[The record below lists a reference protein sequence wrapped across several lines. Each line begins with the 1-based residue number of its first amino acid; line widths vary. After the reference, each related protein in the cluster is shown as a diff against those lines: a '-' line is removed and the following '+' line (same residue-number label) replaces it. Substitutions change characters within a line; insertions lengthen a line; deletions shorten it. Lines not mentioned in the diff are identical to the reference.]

1 MKKLFLIV
9 AATLFVVIAQATA
22 FGQSDKSFKSAFL
35 GYWESP
41 RHTYLAKSD
50 GFMTAASLDIMI
62 GLCYQ
67 SDSAQFLYAR
77 QLFKGWLG
85 GVHLDIAGRWD
96 ILVARRIAT
105 SIK

>member
-1 MKKLFLIV
+1 LL
-9 AATLFVVIAQATA
+9 AAENSSRLPPNSTGLQR
-22 FGQSDKSFKSAFL
+22 SDP
-35 GYWESP
+35 G
-41 RHTYLAKSD
+41 RTGSD
-50 GFMTAASLDIMI
+50 RDPADMI

-67 SDSAQFLYAR
+67 SDTAQSLYAQ

>member
-1 MKKLFLIV
+1 VGPNRNPHDQRGDQGAWDL
-9 AATLFVVIAQATA
+9 
-22 FGQSDKSFKSAFL
+22 S
-35 GYWESP
+35 
-41 RHTYLAKSD
+41 
-50 GFMTAASLDIMI
+50 
-62 GLCYQ
+62 
-67 SDSAQFLYAR
+67 AR